1 MAVSISSV
9 VMQGALFV
17 GLFAV
22 ISGLATALR
31 PQGMIDATC
40 RISPFCA
47 SPMDLSPAG
56 RTYNRA
62 LGVGL
67 AVVGVLLIAG
77 SDVGTF
83 S

>member
-1 MAVSISSV
+1 MVT
-9 VMQGALFV
+9 QGALFV
-17 GLFAV
+17 GLIAMT
-22 ISGLATALR
+22 SGLVTALR
-31 PQGMIDATC
+31 PQEIIDATC
-40 RISPFCA
+40 RISPFCT
-47 SPMDLSPAG
+47 SPMELSPAG

-77 SDVGTF
+77 SDVGTV